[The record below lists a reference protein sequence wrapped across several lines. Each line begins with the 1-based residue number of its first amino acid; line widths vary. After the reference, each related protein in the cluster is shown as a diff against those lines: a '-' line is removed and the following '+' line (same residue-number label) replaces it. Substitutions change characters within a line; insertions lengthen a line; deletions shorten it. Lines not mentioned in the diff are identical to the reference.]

1 MTARCLPRLP
11 DGGVGVLSTRLLL
24 GTPPVVNPSEE
35 PQQIDLDDQ
44 ERQLLIS
51 GLNQWGGPAYC
62 TEEMAYAMGFDSIKD
77 INVQAKRLFPAI
89 RNGMPL
95 SRLDWDRTLLATEI
109 AFASSVIGA
118 AGDWS
123 IVTGVSDGDTLAL
136 LRQVQRKLNRGLLRA
151 ARSFGTRATRRRPM
165 YWTPPPVDKTTAAS
179 LAGVTVEKLDEWHS
193 AGLLHSRPMRFPNPE
208 LWWFGLVTEATV
220 ARHLDALGVTTTST
234 VNALGGAS
242 HTALIGVLDGEA
254 FRVNAG
260 TDLFPTEP
268 VLVLDI
274 GAFAD
279 ELRQRWP
286 TGPETRWEPPPI
298 TRPPRPRG

>member
-1 MTARCLPRLP
+1 M
-11 DGGVGVLSTRLLL
+11 
-24 GTPPVVNPSEE
+24 NPSEE

-77 INVQAKRLFPAI
+77 IDVQAERLFPLI
-89 RNGMPL
+89 RSGMPL
-95 SRLDWDRTLLATEI
+95 SRLDWDRALLATEI

-123 IVTGVSDGDTLAL
+123 IVTGASDGDTLTV
-136 LRQVQRKLNRGLLRA
+136 LRRVQHKLNRGLLRVA
-151 ARSFGTRATRRRPM
+151 GGSFGTRPTRRRPV

-220 ARHLDALGVTTTST
+220 ARHLDALGVTTTSM

-242 HTALIGVLDGEA
+242 HTALIGVLEGEA

-260 TDLFPTEP
+260 TDLFPAEP

-286 TGPETRWEPPPI
+286 TGPEETWRPKLIP
-298 TRPPRPRG
+298 PPRPLQ